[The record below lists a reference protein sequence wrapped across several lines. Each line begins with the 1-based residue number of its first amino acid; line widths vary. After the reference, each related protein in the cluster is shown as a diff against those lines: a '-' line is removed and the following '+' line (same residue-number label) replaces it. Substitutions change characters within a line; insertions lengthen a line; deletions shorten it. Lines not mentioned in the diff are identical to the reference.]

1 MLITCHVSI
10 SNFDKV
16 FIHWYRKRPGTAPK
30 RIAYMATRLFLEN
43 ESDKGKF
50 SIEKDIAKS
59 ECTLTVGRVTAQ
71 DAATYYC
78 ARWDAQQQRAIG
90 NLHKDMICFRNQT
103 LECQK
108 TCGNDLTY
116 SLCIFIQSKNNVG
129 FKMFAFLVLFA
140 PDCTVPLLCCFLTA
154 SPAVCAG
161 PPSGWPIVSHILP
174 SGTAPVPAT
183 ELGAFFGAEVS
194 RHPEKNAAAANAGPG

>member
-1 MLITCHVSI
+1 M
-10 SNFDKV
+10 
-16 FIHWYRKRPGTAPK
+16 
-30 RIAYMATRLFLEN
+30 
-43 ESDKGKF
+43 
-50 SIEKDIAKS
+50 
-59 ECTLTVGRVTAQ
+59 GRVITQ

-108 TCGNDLTY
+108 TCGNGLTY
-116 SLCIFIQSKNNVG
+116 SLCIFILGKCYVG

-161 PPSGWPIVSHILP
+161 PPSGWPILSHILP

-183 ELGAFFGAEVS
+183 ELGAFFGAEAS

>member
-1 MLITCHVSI
+1 
-10 SNFDKV
+10 
-16 FIHWYRKRPGTAPK
+16 
-30 RIAYMATRLFLEN
+30 MATRLFLEN
-43 ESDKGKF
+43 ESDEGKF

-59 ECTLTVGRVTAQ
+59 VVTAQ

-116 SLCIFIQSKNNVG
+116 SLCIFIQSKYNVG

-161 PPSGWPIVSHILP
+161 PPSGWPPVSHILP

-183 ELGAFFGAEVS
+183 ELGAFFGAEAS

>member
-1 MLITCHVSI
+1 MHREAITGDFSSHSVQPPSKVLFILIGVS
-10 SNFDKV
+10 
-16 FIHWYRKRPGTAPK
+16 TAAE
-30 RIAYMATRLFLEN
+30 REQQSWL
-43 ESDKGKF
+43 
-50 SIEKDIAKS
+50 
-59 ECTLTVGRVTAQ
+59 CTLTVGRVITQ

-108 TCGNDLTY
+108 TCGLAY
-116 SLCIFIQSKNNVG
+116 SLCTFILGKCYVG

-161 PPSGWPIVSHILP
+161 PPSGWPILSHILP

-183 ELGAFFGAEVS
+183 ELGAFFGAEAS

>member
-78 ARWDAQQQRAIG
+78 ARWDAQQQRAM
-90 NLHKDMICFRNQT
+90 DMYCFQNQT
-103 LECQK
+103 LERQK
-108 TCGNDLTY
+108 TSGNGLAY
-116 SLCIFIQSKNNVG
+116 SLCIFILGKCYVV
-129 FKMFAFLVLFA
+129 FKMFVFLVQFA

-161 PPSGWPIVSHILP
+161 PPLWLAAGESHP
-174 SGTAPVPAT
+174 SLRHSPCSCHRAGGFLWCRGKQAP
-183 ELGAFFGAEVS
+183 
-194 RHPEKNAAAANAGPG
+194 